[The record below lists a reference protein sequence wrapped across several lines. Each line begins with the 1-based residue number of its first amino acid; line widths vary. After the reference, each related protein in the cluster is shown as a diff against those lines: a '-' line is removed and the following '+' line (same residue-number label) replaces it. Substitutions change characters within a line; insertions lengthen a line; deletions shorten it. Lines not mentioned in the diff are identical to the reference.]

1 MPLKRRVFTRLFI
14 IQIPA
19 PREVNAT
26 VAVSKTNI
34 LPVVVESGRE
44 SQMDLFYLFQR
55 KPAGLRP
62 HGEDGPW
69 SMADVGRA
77 FLARAT
83 AARARSAAAL
93 ADELEATYRSWFEV
107 KKL

>member
-44 SQMDLFYLFQR
+44 SQMDF
-55 KPAGLRP
+55 
-62 HGEDGPW
+62 
-69 SMADVGRA
+69 
-77 FLARAT
+77 FLP
-83 AARARSAAAL
+83 
-93 ADELEATYRSWFEV
+93 V
-107 KKL
+107 PKKTCRH